1 MVNLQLRVRKPA
13 TVSTYQSQP
22 KQSFSTWR
30 SKPFELPVTAIQHL
44 WWQTKAYT
52 TILRLMPLVIVSVVF
67 LYIHWLYRKFFL
79 AKAENTVNSKRCR
92 YTA

>member
-1 MVNLQLRVRKPA
+1 MVNLQLRVSKPVA
-13 TVSTYQSQP
+13 VNTYQSQP
-22 KQSFSTWR
+22 KKSFSTWR
-30 SKPFELPVTAIQHL
+30 SSLLEIPVTAIHQL
-44 WWQTKAYT
+44 WWHTKAYT
-52 TILRLMPLVIVSVVF
+52 TILRLMPLVIVSVIF

>member
-1 MVNLQLRVRKPA
+1 
-13 TVSTYQSQP
+13 
-22 KQSFSTWR
+22 
-30 SKPFELPVTAIQHL
+30 
-44 WWQTKAYT
+44 
-52 TILRLMPLVIVSVVF
+52 LMPLVIVSVVF